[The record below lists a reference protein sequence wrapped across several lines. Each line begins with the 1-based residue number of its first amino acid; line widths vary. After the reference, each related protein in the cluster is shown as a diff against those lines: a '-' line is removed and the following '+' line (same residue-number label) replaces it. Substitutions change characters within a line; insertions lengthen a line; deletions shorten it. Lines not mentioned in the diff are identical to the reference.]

1 MQDTP
6 TLYSIREPVELI
18 AETVVKELEKKIRQ
32 NKQQEEAT
40 APARIYL
47 PVSFQQGE
55 TTAVQSDATAES

>member
-1 MQDTP
+1 MTRVSAAEDT
-6 TLYSIREPVELI
+6 LEW
-18 AETVVKELEKKIRQ
+18 ELEKKIRQ